1 MDELPPLSLKRTNP
15 EQLKMCFDAYADPN
29 WKVELD

>member
-15 EQLKMCFDAYADPN
+15 EQLQMCFDAYADTN